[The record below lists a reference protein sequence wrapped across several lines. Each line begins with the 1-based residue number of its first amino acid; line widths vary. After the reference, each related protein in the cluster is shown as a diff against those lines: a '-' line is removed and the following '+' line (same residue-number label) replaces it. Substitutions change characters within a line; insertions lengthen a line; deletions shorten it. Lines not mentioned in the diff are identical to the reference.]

1 MRQERGAGFSVR
13 RHNGVPTLFCGD
25 KPFPAAAYVTYLEEY
40 ARYGDFAKA
49 GYRLFSFPALCAGKW
64 ISATK
69 GFRPFGKGMFDGE
82 EADFS
87 GFDASVRRIL
97 AACPEAY
104 LIPRVNLSAP
114 DRWLQAHPEEMDG
127 SGERESLFSEEWLAL
142 AEDMLRRLIAHVNGS
157 DFRERIAGYHLAG
170 GNTEEWF
177 HFDMNAGLSPAAEKG
192 FRAFLAERYPDLPYA
207 GLPDLAP
214 LQGEGPCHGSPYLT
228 AYLEFASAAVARNVA
243 RLARTAKE
251 AAGEGVVVGA
261 FYGYALEV
269 PSPLY
274 GTHALRTLLACGDID
289 FICSPNSYLGIRG
302 ADMDWTEMYAADSVR
317 LHDKL
322 CFQECDIR
330 THLTKPLG
338 ERAPEYDPQHILT
351 APIWQGLPDRKTA
364 VAQIRK
370 SFARQLIKGN
380 GFWWFDMWGGW
391 YDDPALTAEMK
402 RFRKIYAGS
411 LTEPDRGSV
420 AELAV
425 FIDERAYARMTDCDR
440 RSAICGQRGTLGHMG
455 APYDTYDISDFSAVY
470 RRYRGVILFTGI
482 ETEGTA
488 AAKELCGKS
497 GVPYLCNIDRE
508 PFFSVEELRAFCE
521 RCGVHLYADGD
532 DIVYVNKHYCAV
544 HAVTG
549 GTKTLRFPAQTT
561 LRDLLDGAA
570 PLTGEEIAFPME
582 KGETRL
588 FARD

>member
-1 MRQERGAGFSVR
+1 MGQERGAGFSVR
-13 RHNGVPTLFCGD
+13 QHNGAPTLFRGD
-25 KPFPAAAYVTYLEEY
+25 EPFPAAAYMTYLEEY
-40 ARYGDFAKA
+40 ARYEDFARA

-64 ISATK
+64 ISATR

-82 EADFS
+82 DADFS

-104 LIPRVNLSAP
+104 LFPRVNLSAP
-114 DRWLQAHPEEMDG
+114 ERWLREHPDQTDV
-127 SGERESLFSEEWLAL
+127 SGERESLFSEEWLAF
-142 AEDMLRRLIAHVNGS
+142 AEDMLRWLIAHVNGS
-157 DFRERIAGYHLAG
+157 DYRDRVAGYHLAG

-177 HFDMNAGLSPAAEKG
+177 HFDMNAGLSPAAEMG
-192 FRAFLAERYPDLPYA
+192 FAAFLAQHYPDLPYT

-214 LQGEGPCHGSPYLT
+214 LQGEGPCHGSPYLA
-228 AYLEFASAAVARNVA
+228 AYLEFAGEAVARDVA

-251 AAGEGVVVGA
+251 AAGEGVIVGA

-274 GTHALRTLLACGDID
+274 GTHALQTLLECDDID

-302 ADMDWTEMYAADSVR
+302 TDADWTEMYAADSVR
-317 LHDKL
+317 LHGKL

-330 THLTKPLG
+330 THLTKPLC
-338 ERAPEYDPQHILT
+338 ERAPEYDPRRILT
-351 APIWQGLPDRKTA
+351 APVWHGLPDRATA
-364 VAQIRK
+364 IAQIRK

-391 YDDPALTAEMK
+391 YDDPALMAELK
-402 RFRKIYAGS
+402 RFHAIYAGS
-411 LTEPDRGSV
+411 LTKPDRGSA

-440 RSAICGQRGTLGHMG
+440 RNAICGQRAALGHMG
-455 APYDTYDISDFSAVY
+455 APYDMFDIADFPAVY
-470 RRYRGVILFTGI
+470 GRYRAVVLFTEI
-482 ETEGTA
+482 VTEGA
-488 AAKELCGKS
+488 AAAIELCEQTGL
-497 GVPYLCNIDRE
+497 PYLSNIDRD

-521 RCGVHLYADGD
+521 KCGAHLYGDGG
-532 DIVYVNKHYCAV
+532 DIVYVNAHYVAV

-549 GTKTLRFPAQTT
+549 GTKTLRFPTQTT
-561 LRDLLDGAA
+561 LRDLLDDGETLSGA
-570 PLTGEEIAFPME
+570 EIALPLSP
-582 KGETRL
+582 GETRL
-588 FARD
+588 FERS